1 MLVLFVSTIA
11 AYALATFFRVKE
23 KVAGHS
29 FKYHATFS
37 LILGLLLNLLM
48 SIKIFGLSDTHLHY
62 QGIFIFGALSLGICT
77 LAIEKGLKETY
88 FSIFTLPAVMVLLLC
103 ASFVDGT
110 ITGTHFLQ
118 KWFALHLFLA
128 ILGECFYFIAA
139 ISSVTYYFVVRR
151 LKQKNRLRAVFF
163 FPPLTR
169 LDDLTFKLILTGTVL
184 FSAGLAIGV
193 YGNYSHFSTFSP
205 GAKHILASI
214 VLIFHV
220 VIILCRKPFKLA
232 GTRLAAMALAGFILS
247 MILIT
252 VPDNTAHWQPLT
264 EISQEAATK

>member
-29 FKYHATFS
+29 FAYHATFS
-37 LILGLLLNLLM
+37 LLLGLVLNLIM
-48 SIKIFGLSDTHLHY
+48 SIKIFGLSDTYLHY
-62 QGIFIFGALSLGICT
+62 QGLFISGALSLGICT

-103 ASFVDGT
+103 ATFVDGT

-128 ILGECFYFIAA
+128 ILGECFFFIAA
-139 ISSVTYYFVVRR
+139 ISSITYFFVVRR

-169 LDDLTFKLILTGTVL
+169 LDDLTFKLVFAGNLL
-184 FSAGLAIGV
+184 FFCGLAIGL
-193 YGNYSHFSTFSP
+193 YGNYSHFSGFSP
-205 GAKHILASI
+205 GPKHVFAGIVFLFYA
-214 VLIFHV
+214 VLIA
-220 VIILCRKPFKLA
+220 CRKPFKIA
-232 GTRLAAMALAGFILS
+232 GTRLAAMALAGFFLS
-247 MILIT
+247 IILIT
-252 VPDNTAHWQPLT
+252 VPDNTTHWQPLS
-264 EISQEAATK
+264 EISREAGK

>member
-103 ASFVDGT
+103 ATFVDGT
-110 ITGTHFLQ
+110 ITGTHLLQ

-128 ILGECFYFIAA
+128 ILGECFFFIAA
-139 ISSVTYYFVVRR
+139 ISSVTYFFVVRR

-169 LDDLTFKLILTGTVL
+169 LDDLTFKLIVAGTLL
-184 FSAGLAIGV
+184 FFCGLVIGV
-193 YGNYSHFSTFSP
+193 YGNYNHFSVFAP
-205 GAKHILASI
+205 AGKHIMAAL
-214 VLIFHV
+214 VLIFYAV
-220 VIILCRKPFKLA
+220 VIICRKPFKLA

-247 MILIT
+247 LLLIT

-264 EISQEAATK
+264 EISKEAGAR